1 MADTVR
7 VLIADD
13 DPLVRVGLSLVLG
26 AAPEIEIV
34 GEAGDGSEAVAMVR
48 DLRPDVVLM
57 DVRMPR
63 MDGLAATAELRRDG
77 PEPAIIVLTTFDTD
91 ENLLGALRLGA
102 NGFLLKDIAPTE
114 ILNAVRRAA
123 AGESILAPAVVP
135 RLIEYAVGRSGG
147 DPAGGDPAGG
157 DRGGGDRGGGDR
169 GGGDRGGDGR
179 GGGGGS
185 AGGAAA
191 AGRDRAAG
199 GGAAAGER
207 AADAATAARRERAA
221 SILRRLSA
229 REREV
234 AEAVATGR
242 SNAEISVDLHMSV
255 PTVKAYVSRVLDKVG
270 CANRVQ
276 IAILIHEAR

>member
-1 MADTVR
+1 MADSIR

-26 AAPEIEIV
+26 AAPEVEIV
-34 GEAGDGSEAVAMVR
+34 GEAGDGAEAIDMAR
-48 DLRPDVVLM
+48 DLKPDVVLM

-63 MDGLAATAELRRDG
+63 MDGLAATEALRRDG

-91 ENLLGALRLGA
+91 EYLLGALRLGA

-123 AGESILAPAVVP
+123 AGESILAPAVLP
-135 RLIEYAVGRSGG
+135 RLIDYAVGRTGTDQPGAPGRGTEGG
-147 DPAGGDPAGG
+147 GAGGADTAS
-157 DRGGGDRGGGDR
+157 RGT
-169 GGGDRGGDGR
+169 
-179 GGGGGS
+179 GGGGAQRAQS
-185 AGGAAA
+185 ARRARAAA
-191 AGRDRAAG
+191 
-199 GGAAAGER
+199 
-207 AADAATAARRERAA
+207 T
-221 SILRRLSA
+221 LRRLSE
-229 REREV
+229 RERIV

-242 SNAEISVDLHMSV
+242 SNAEIGAELHMSV
-255 PTVKAYVSRVLDKVG
+255 PTVKAYVSRLLDKLG

>member
-1 MADTVR
+1 MVSDQIR

-26 AAPEIEIV
+26 AAPEVAIV
-34 GEAGDGSEAVAMVR
+34 GEAGDGAEAVEMAR

-63 MDGLAATAELRRDG
+63 MDGLAATEALRRDG
-77 PEPAIIVLTTFDTD
+77 PEPAIVVLTTFDTD

-114 ILNAVRRAA
+114 ILDAVRRAA

-135 RLIEYAVGRSGG
+135 RLIGYAVGRDGATG
-147 DPAGGDPAGG
+147 NGATGN
-157 DRGGGDRGGGDR
+157 
-169 GGGDRGGDGR
+169 GGDGHR
-179 GGGGGS
+179 
-185 AGGAAA
+185 
-191 AGRDRAAG
+191 RR
-199 GGAAAGER
+199 
-207 AADAATAARRERAA
+207 TAAVL
-221 SILRRLSA
+221 SRLTE

-242 SNAEISVDLHMSV
+242 SNAEISADLYMSV
-255 PTVKAYVSRVLDKVG
+255 PTVKAYVSRLLDKLG
-270 CANRVQ
+270 CTNRVQ
-276 IAILIHEAR
+276 VAIMIHEAR

>member
-1 MADTVR
+1 MADSIR

-26 AAPEIEIV
+26 AAPEVEIV
-34 GEAGDGSEAVAMVR
+34 GEASDGSEAVEMVR

-135 RLIEYAVGRSGG
+135 RLIEYAVGRTVRG
-147 DPAGGDPAGG
+147 DSADGDGPAGAPGREEYGLAGES
-157 DRGGGDRGGGDR
+157 
-169 GGGDRGGDGR
+169 GR
-179 GGGGGS
+179 GEYGLGARAAERAGDHGGS
-185 AGGAAA
+185 
-191 AGRDRAAG
+191 G
-199 GGAAAGER
+199 GGAV
-207 AADAATAARRERAA
+207 DARRERAA
-221 SILRRLSA
+221 AIIRRLSA

-242 SNAEISVDLHMSV
+242 SNAEISTELHMSL
-255 PTVKAYVSRVLDKVG
+255 PTVKAYVSRVLDKLG

>member
-1 MADTVR
+1 MADSIR

-26 AAPEIEIV
+26 AAPEVEIV
-34 GEAGDGSEAVAMVR
+34 GEAADGSEAVEMVR
-48 DLRPDVVLM
+48 GLRPDVVLM

-63 MDGLAATAELRRDG
+63 MDGLAATEELRRDG

-135 RLIEYAVGRSGG
+135 RLIEYAVGRTVRGDGADDGGPAGEPGHGGYGPGARAGDHDRSGG
-147 DPAGGDPAGG
+147 GVVD
-157 DRGGGDRGGGDR
+157 
-169 GGGDRGGDGR
+169 
-179 GGGGGS
+179 
-185 AGGAAA
+185 
-191 AGRDRAAG
+191 
-199 GGAAAGER
+199 
-207 AADAATAARRERAA
+207 ARRERAA
-221 SILRRLSA
+221 AVIRRLSA

-242 SNAEISVDLHMSV
+242 SNAEISTELHMSV
-255 PTVKAYVSRVLDKVG
+255 PTVKAYVSRVLDKLG

>member
-1 MADTVR
+1 MADTIR

-26 AAPEIEIV
+26 AAPEVEIV
-34 GEAGDGSEAVAMVR
+34 GEAGDGSEAVEMVR

-135 RLIEYAVGRSGG
+135 RLIEYAVGRTARGDSADGSGPAG
-147 DPAGGDPAGG
+147 APGHDGHDPAGGRGPGEYGLDAQVAERAGDHG
-157 DRGGGDRGGGDR
+157 RSGGGTVD
-169 GGGDRGGDGR
+169 
-179 GGGGGS
+179 
-185 AGGAAA
+185 
-191 AGRDRAAG
+191 
-199 GGAAAGER
+199 
-207 AADAATAARRERAA
+207 ARRERAA
-221 SILRRLSA
+221 AIIRRLSA

-242 SNAEISVDLHMSV
+242 SNAEISAELHMSL
-255 PTVKAYVSRVLDKVG
+255 PTVKAYVSRVLDKLG